1 MGDLLIVAT
10 AHPGRLQKDYIFGA
24 DGLGIIADQVHVRP
38 APGAPM
44 QPMPRARVRVQ
55 ELATGRVVWQGESD
69 AGGNYRAEGLHSG
82 GAYIV
87 VGIDPLG
94 RYKAEAAGPVIATA
108 DGGRAP

>member
-1 MGDLLIVAT
+1 MAMISFAVA
-10 AHPGRLQKDYIFGA
+10 APLSSLRRNYLSGA
-24 DGLGIIADQVHVRP
+24 DGLGVIADQVQMRP
-38 APGAPM
+38 APGAPL

-55 ELATGRVVWQGESD
+55 ELATGRAVWQGESD
-69 AGGNYRAEGLHSG
+69 AGGGYRAEGLHSG
-82 GAYIV
+82 GAYVV